1 MELQI
6 IKNENKELMIEF
18 QSGDLTMPD
27 LIASELLNNPDVEFA
42 GVKKDHPEVGKPI
55 LVVKTNKKKAMEAVE
70 KALENIDEQ
79 FAEIKKALNKK

>member
-6 IKNENKELMIEF
+6 IKNENKELTIEF

>member
-27 LIASELLNNPDVEFA
+27 LIASELLNNSDVEFA
-42 GVKKDHPEVGKPI
+42 GVTKDHPEVGKPV